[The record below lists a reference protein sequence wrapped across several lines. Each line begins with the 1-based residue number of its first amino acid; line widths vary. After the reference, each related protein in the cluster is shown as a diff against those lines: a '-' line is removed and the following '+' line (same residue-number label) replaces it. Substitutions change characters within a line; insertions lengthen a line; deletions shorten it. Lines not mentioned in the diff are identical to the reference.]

1 MAHKDGRLA
10 DQIGL
15 HYYYYYFYCYFYHY
29 SNLAT
34 LALISTYLRSLAGIA
49 KHTDTHCT
57 LHVGRK
63 GANKARRQ
71 AHRCPKSRQC
81 IMSLD
86 LIAP

>member
-49 KHTDTHCT
+49 KHTDTHSRCT
-57 LHVGRK
+57 LAGKGQTKLAGRRT
-63 GANKARRQ
+63 GARRVDN
-71 AHRCPKSRQC
+71 A
-81 IMSLD
+81 
-86 LIAP
+86 